1 MFHSRALF
9 DAPQEDPNYSPLPED
24 VEREDTSQDAR
35 QGQNEEDP
43 QQED

>member
-1 MFHSRALF
+1 MF

-24 VEREDTSQDAR
+24 QSGQSWNRQDVEEDEN

-43 QQED
+43 QEEN